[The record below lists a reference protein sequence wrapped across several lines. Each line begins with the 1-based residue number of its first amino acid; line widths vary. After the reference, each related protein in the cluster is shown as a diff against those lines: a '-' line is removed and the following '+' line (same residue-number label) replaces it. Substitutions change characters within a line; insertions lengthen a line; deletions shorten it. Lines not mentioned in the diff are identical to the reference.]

1 MEEIVNPSVEISD
14 YPVRR
19 RKILRTYDFIL
30 PKFHLIPPKFYFA
43 PPWRIFVCSLDIPD
57 FLGRR
62 VTAVGSHG
70 RASVVSKAT
79 ASVASNVTASLF

>member
-30 PKFHLIPPKFYFA
+30 PKFHFIPPKFYFA

-62 VTAVGSHG
+62 VTAVGTHG
-70 RASVVSKAT
+70 RASVVSNVT